1 MQKIILSTNNE
12 KKLSEIETLL
22 HDLPIQTVAQ
32 SKLNIG
38 QAEEPFGTFIE
49 NALTKARVCFK
60 SIESSRHSR

>member
-49 NALTKARVCFK
+49 MKLGELVECFLIIAEK
-60 SIESSRHSR
+60 INL